1 MSRILFTVTLFLL
14 VGCSSLNFR
23 TAPLTM
29 ENCQYSNLSGIEF
42 LLNPLPS
49 NKPSYQHVYISQSR
63 EGKHLPSSYAGIK
76 GKLTDQILIRNYPKQ
91 TFWRTPN
98 LFEMASLYDDG
109 YDDLYISKAQKEAR
123 DRKAKFVVRQ
133 AVLQNC
139 QIVYIAID
147 SLAKDRDNPLLIES
161 NDLSIIRQAQK

>member
-1 MSRILFTVTLFLL
+1 MLRILSIVIFFLL
-14 VGCSSLNFR
+14 VGCGSLNFR
-23 TAPLTM
+23 TTPLTM
-29 ENCQYSNLSGIEF
+29 ENCQYSNLFGIEF
-42 LLNPLPS
+42 ILNPLPA
-49 NKPSYQHVYISQSR
+49 NIRIYQRVYITQSR

-76 GKLTDQILIRNYPKQ
+76 GKLTDQIFIRDYPKE

-98 LFEMASLYDDG
+98 LFERSSLYDDG

-133 AVLQNC
+133 AILQNC

-147 SLAKDRDNPLLIES
+147 SLAKDRDNLSLIES
-161 NDLSIIRQAQK
+161 NDLSIIKKAQK

>member
-49 NKPSYQHVYISQSR
+49 NKPIYQHVYISQSR

-76 GKLTDQILIRNYPKQ
+76 GKLTDQILVRNYPKQ
-91 TFWRTPN
+91 TFWRTLN
-98 LFEMASLYDDG
+98 LFERASL

-139 QIVYIAID
+139 KIVYIAID

-161 NDLSIIRQAQK
+161 NDLSTIKQIQK

>member
-1 MSRILFTVTLFLL
+1 MSRILSFVILFLL
-14 VGCSSLNFR
+14 VGCGSLNLR

-29 ENCQYSNLSGIEF
+29 ENCQYSSLLGIEF
-42 LLNPLPS
+42 LLNTLPADTPSYQYVYIAQSRASKRLPS
-49 NKPSYQHVYISQSR
+49 N
-63 EGKHLPSSYAGIK
+63 YAGIK
-76 GKLTDQILIRNYPKQ
+76 GKLTGQILVRDYPKEI
-91 TFWRTPN
+91 FWRTPS
-98 LFEMASLYDDG
+98 LLERASLYDDG
-109 YDDLYISKAQKEAR
+109 YDDLYISKTQKEAR

-161 NDLSIIRQAQK
+161 SDLSIIK

>member
-1 MSRILFTVTLFLL
+1 MPRSLSFVILFLL
-14 VGCSSLNFR
+14 VGCGSLNLR

-42 LLNPLPS
+42 LLNTLPADTPSYQYVYIAQSRVSQHLPS
-49 NKPSYQHVYISQSR
+49 N
-63 EGKHLPSSYAGIK
+63 YAGIK
-76 GKLTDQILIRNYPKQ
+76 GKLTGQTLVRDYPKE
-91 TFWRTPN
+91 TFWRTPS
-98 LFEMASLYDDG
+98 LLESASLYDDG
-109 YDDLYISKAQKEAR
+109 YDDLYIRKTQKEAR

-161 NDLSIIRQAQK
+161 SDLSIIK